1 MPIRSAD
8 GAGGSRHSGKQSFAL
23 EMREAA
29 CGAGGGGGGR
39 GAEDVGVGGMARGGW
54 KSRSR
59 R

>member
-29 CGAGGGGGGR
+29 CGAGGG
-39 GAEDVGVGGMARGGW
+39 VQI
-54 KSRSR
+54 
-59 R
+59 